1 LFLRDPVG
9 NCFILFNLM
18 LCSRLIKNLHASLVI
33 AVSYPFHELITPRF
47 NDLAKVV
54 LPIELSAVGF
64 HHAPKSIVP
73 LVDLEELFTVC
84 R

>member
-1 LFLRDPVG
+1 
-9 NCFILFNLM
+9 M
-18 LCSRLIKNLHASLVI
+18 LCSHLIKNLHASLVI
-33 AVSYPFHELITPRF
+33 AMPCPFHELITPRF

-73 LVDLEELFTVC
+73 VVDLEELFTVC